1 MARSVREYTAGP
13 MRILVLQEDDPV
25 ELTRRIDKAQR
36 KGWQPYL
43 DGVSPADGSV
53 AAWMVKAAD
62 PPAPPTTQRLEAEAL
77 GT

>member
-1 MARSVREYTAGP
+1 MARSVREFTAGP
-13 MRILVLQEDDPV
+13 LRILVLQEDDPAA
-25 ELTRRIDKAQR
+25 LARRIDTAQH
-36 KGWQPYL
+36 KGWAPYL

-62 PPAPPTTQRLEAEAL
+62 PPTPPATQRLGADAL